1 MKRYLRAAA
10 AALAVCLSISG
21 CELGEPE
28 SSRRAPEDT
37 ATLFTRPKT
46 TVHET
51 PAVPEQ
57 DGYDRSDYVDG
68 GSKLSMV
75 DGEYNIDRLSRD
87 EEKPMGGDDWT
98 VLVYLCGTDLET
110 EAIAAYLDI
119 QELLEA
125 KHADGVN
132 IVFQTGGTND
142 WYDAAFNELRC
153 QRFIIGSEGLELVDE
168 KLVSNMGD
176 PDTLSDFVKWGAKNY
191 PADNMGLI
199 FWNHGGGS
207 ISGVCF
213 DERFN
218 YDSLTLSEIDKALN
232 DSYDSMS
239 EKFEFIGFDAC
250 LMATLETANIL
261 VPYANYMIASQES
274 EPAGGW
280 DYTALQSYLAYN
292 KDADGAEL
300 GTELGNSY
308 YRQCEIMLSDS
319 QATFSVVDLSKI
331 DPLLRA
337 FNNAAKDMYENRKF
351 TDVIR
356 AIRQADNFGGN
367 NYNEGYSNMVD
378 LGSMMEQCDRYCDNA
393 DEVIKLLDEA
403 VVYMKNGRLHEE
415 ATGLS
420 VYYPL
425 SVQGSEELS
434 VFAEICPS
442 TFYLAF
448 VDKTAYCASGNDV
461 YDYSDE
467 VFFGDFDDIWDIG
480 YSGGDYSTNTDSF
493 ADYDSTSTLTI
504 KDVYFASDTTYTV
517 KLADMDALSFAAC
530 SVFMWD
536 DSYGFVYIGSD
547 DDVICDWDRAMIG
560 DNFNGEWLCLDDG
573 QPLAIEV
580 IDQGDE
586 YSIYTCE
593 IMLNGEYNNLRIE
606 YNWDTAKWSIVGA
619 WAGVDAF
626 TGMASRDI
634 VALKE
639 GDVIRPVYI
648 YVDGETDGYIT
659 GNEYVVTKDTTLSY
673 LPLPAA
679 DYSYSITLYDI
690 YGNWYFTPFVT
701 FIVEADGTLSY
712 YPDELDDVEF

>member
-1 MKRYLRAAA
+1 MKRYIRAMA
-10 AALAVCLSISG
+10 AALVLCFCLSGCGVSAPEIS
-21 CELGEPE
+21 E
-28 SSRRAPEDT
+28 RAPEDT
-37 ATLFTRPKT
+37 TLFTRPKT
-46 TVHET
+46 TVKEESG
-51 PAVPEQ
+51 VPEQ
-57 DGYDRSDYVDG
+57 TDSDRSDYEES

-75 DGEYNIDRLSRD
+75 DGEYNIDRLSR
-87 EEKPMGGDDWT
+87 EQERPMGGDDWT
-98 VLVYLCGTDLET
+98 VLVYLCGTDLES

-119 QELLEA
+119 QELLSA
-125 KHADGVN
+125 KCADGVN
-132 IVFQTGGTND
+132 IIFQTGGTND
-142 WYDAAFNELRC
+142 WYDASFNELRC
-153 QRFIIGSEGLELVDE
+153 QRFIVGANGLELVDE
-168 KLVSNMGD
+168 KLISNMGD
-176 PDTLSDFVKWGAKNY
+176 PSTLSDFVKWGAKNY
-191 PADNMGLI
+191 PANNMGLI

-232 DSYDSMS
+232 DSFDSMT

-292 KDADGAEL
+292 KSADGVQL

-308 YRQCEIMLSDS
+308 YRQCEMMMSDS
-319 QATFSVVDLSKI
+319 WATFSVVDLSKI

-337 FNNAAKDMYENRKF
+337 FNHAAKDMYEHRKF
-351 TDVIR
+351 TDVVR
-356 AIRQADNFGGN
+356 AVREADNFGGN
-367 NYNEGYSNMVD
+367 NSSEGYSNMVD
-378 LGSMMEQCDRYCDNA
+378 LGSMMAQCDKYCDNA
-393 DEVIKLLDEA
+393 DEVISLLDEA
-403 VVYMKNGRLHEE
+403 VVYIKNGRLHSD

-425 SVQGSEELS
+425 AVQGSYELS
-434 VFAEICPS
+434 IFAEICPS

-448 VDKTAYCASGNDV
+448 VDKAAYCASGYDA

-467 VFFGDFDDIWDIG
+467 SFFGDFEDIWDIG
-480 YSGGDYSTNTDSF
+480 YTGGDYSTNTDSF
-493 ADYDSTSTLTI
+493 ADYDENSTI
-504 KDVYFASDTTYTV
+504 KIEDVYFSSDTTYTV
-517 KLADMDALSFAAC
+517 KLESMENLAFAAC
-530 SVFMWD
+530 SVFMWS
-536 DSYGFVYIGSD
+536 DSLGYIYLGSD
-547 DDVICDWDRAMIG
+547 DDVICDKDHRLIG
-560 DNFNGEWLCLDDG
+560 DNFNGSWISLDDG

-580 IDQGDE
+580 IDQNDD

-606 YNWDTAKWSIVGA
+606 YDWNTSSWSIVGA
-619 WAGVDAF
+619 WAGIDAL

-634 VALKE
+634 VALQE
-639 GDVIRPVYI
+639 GDVIQPVYI
-648 YVDGETDGYIT
+648 YVDGENEGYIT
-659 GNEYVVTKDTTLSY
+659 GDEYVITDATKLSY
-673 LPLPAA
+673 QPLPSAE
-679 DYSYSITLYDI
+679 YTYSITLYDI

-701 FIVEADGTLSY
+701 FVVEEDGTLSY

>member
-1 MKRYLRAAA
+1 MKRILKAFA
-10 AALAVCLSISG
+10 AALAICLCISG
-21 CELGEPE
+21 CDVG
-28 SSRRAPEDT
+28 APVTSERSPDAT
-37 ATLFTRPKT
+37 TTLFTRPKT
-46 TVHET
+46 TAQET
-51 PAVPEQ
+51 VEAPAQ
-57 DGYDRSDYVDG
+57 SGSDRADYIES
-68 GSKLSMV
+68 GSRLSVV

-87 EEKPMGGDDWT
+87 QERPMGGDDWT
-98 VLVYLCGTDLET
+98 VLVYLCGTDLES

-119 QELLEA
+119 QELLSA

-132 IVFQTGGTND
+132 IIFQTGGTND
-142 WYDAAFNELRC
+142 WYDASFNELRC
-153 QRFIIGSEGLELVDE
+153 QRFIVGENGLELVHE

-176 PDTLSDFVKWGAKNY
+176 PSTLSDFVTWGAKNY
-191 PADNMGLI
+191 PANNMGLI

-232 DSYDSMS
+232 DSFDSMT

-292 KDADGAEL
+292 KDADGVQL

-308 YRQCEIMLSDS
+308 YRQCEIMISDS
-319 QATFSVVDLSKI
+319 WATFSVVDLSKI

-337 FNNAAKDMYENRKF
+337 FNHAAKDIYENRRF
-351 TDVIR
+351 TDVVR
-356 AIRQADNFGGN
+356 AIREADNFGGN
-367 NYNEGYSNMVD
+367 NSSEGYSNMVD
-378 LGSMMEQCDRYCDNA
+378 LGGMIEQCDKYCDNA
-393 DEVIKLLDEA
+393 DEVIRLLDDA

-425 SVQGSEELS
+425 AVQGSAELS
-434 VFAEICPS
+434 TFAEICPS

-448 VDKTAYCASGNDV
+448 VDKAAYCAAGNDM

-467 VFFGDFDDIWDIG
+467 GVLGDFEDIWDID
-480 YSGGDYSTNTDSF
+480 YTGGDYSTNTDTF
-493 ADYDSTSTLTI
+493 ADYDEASTI
-504 KDVYFASDTTYTV
+504 KIEDVYFSSDTVYTV
-517 KLADMDALSFAAC
+517 KLESMENLSFAAC

-536 DSYGFVYIGSD
+536 DSLGYIYLGSD
-547 DDVICDWDRAMIG
+547 DDVICDKDRRLIG
-560 DNFNGEWLCLDDG
+560 DNFNGYWLCLDDG

-606 YNWDTAKWSIVGA
+606 YNWDDSTWSIVGA
-619 WAGVDAF
+619 WAGIDAL

-634 VALKE
+634 VALQE
-639 GDVIRPVYI
+639 GDVIQPVYI
-648 YVDGETDGYIT
+648 CTDGEAESYMTGYDYVITDS
-659 GNEYVVTKDTTLSY
+659 TKLSY
-673 LPLPAA
+673 QALPSAE
-679 DYSYSITLYDI
+679 YSYSITLYDI

-701 FIVEADGTLSY
+701 FVIEPDGSLSY